1 MQDYLMMLAQAAD
14 TPAGPDAASGAAP
27 AAPAESTTQQA
38 DPATEG
44 QTGQGAPPPKGPGSM
59 LIPMV
64 LMFIVLYFFLFRG
77 PKKKQQQHKQML
89 EALKKNDRVRTIGG
103 IIGTVVDIRDDE
115 VVIKIDES
123 NNTKMRLVRGAI
135 SKVTTDEQSGAQET
149 K

>member
-1 MQDYLMMLAQAAD
+1 MQDYLMLLAQAAD
-14 TPAGPDAASGAAP
+14 APAGPEAAP
-27 AAPAESTTQQA
+27 GAPAESTTQQA

-44 QTGQGAPPPKGPGSM
+44 EPGPGARQTKGLGGM

-123 NNTKMRLVRGAI
+123 NNTKMRLIRGAI
-135 SKVTTDEQSGAQET
+135 SKVTTDEQSGALET